1 MSFAHFF
8 PNWILFSELNLQA
21 AMQGTPLSEQEV
33 SPWVFSF
40 LDRRSSFHF
49 VSSGRICDTIFFCV
63 YLKSFYSRLDLYKRS
78 ETCQWG
84 TVHLYLYSFKTS
96 MCFWIEIV
104 FIVRCYG
111 RVRFKLHQSFLLGA
125 CIICTVSKCYFHIHR
140 CIIKLQSFFKIKKIC
155 FKNSASFFRMLM
167 VLQCLGLVT
176 WLVTISPF
184 L

>member
-1 MSFAHFF
+1 
-8 PNWILFSELNLQA
+8 
-21 AMQGTPLSEQEV
+21 MQGTPLSEQEV
-33 SPWVFSF
+33 SPCVFSF

-49 VSSGRICDTIFFCV
+49 MWENLWYNFFCV
-63 YLKSFYSRLDLYKRS
+63 YFKSFYSCLDLYKRS
-78 ETCQWG
+78 KTCQWG

-104 FIVRCYG
+104 FTVRCYG
-111 RVRFKLHQSFLLGA
+111 RMRFKLHQSFLLGA
-125 CIICTVSKCYFHIHR
+125 CIICSLPKGYFHIYR

-155 FKNSASFFRMLM
+155 FKNSASFFQMLM

-176 WLVTISPF
+176 WLVTISFF